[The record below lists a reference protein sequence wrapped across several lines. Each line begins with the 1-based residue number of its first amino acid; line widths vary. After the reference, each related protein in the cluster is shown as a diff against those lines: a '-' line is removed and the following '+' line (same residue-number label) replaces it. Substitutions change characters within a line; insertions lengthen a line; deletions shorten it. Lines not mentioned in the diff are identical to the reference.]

1 MDSDA
6 LMDFVESDTLE
17 NEDDGIHEEAMEEGK
32 DQLEDPE
39 QEDIMKQKQ
48 EETQGNISQKK
59 GFKAGGSAFGG
70 FTKMRL
76 AQNMLSPRKKKMS
89 KPPDSV
95 HRLERL
101 HVRLDRF
108 DEVVVITRLFSQANV
123 NKLGVFIWIHENW
136 GFLEKRMRLLC
147 SQTARLRAE
156 MDWGDI
162 FIYGNTLE
170 NVEGTGRRSAVL
182 SQLDNALINYLF
194 RLDFE
199 KENLFSRTKETK
211 GKRNITREI
220 EELDDTREVA
230 FAPTFFYVGHIQRT
244 HEYFFLRV

>member
-89 KPPDSV
+89 KPPG
-95 HRLERL
+95 
-101 HVRLDRF
+101 
-108 DEVVVITRLFSQANV
+108 
-123 NKLGVFIWIHENW
+123 KGV
-136 GFLEKRMRLLC
+136 G
-147 SQTARLRAE
+147 Q
-156 MDWGDI
+156 DWLTI
-162 FIYGNTLE
+162 
-170 NVEGTGRRSAVL
+170 
-182 SQLDNALINYLF
+182 
-194 RLDFE
+194 
-199 KENLFSRTKETK
+199 
-211 GKRNITREI
+211 
-220 EELDDTREVA
+220 
-230 FAPTFFYVGHIQRT
+230 
-244 HEYFFLRV
+244 